1 MTTTKSTYHLQ
12 QHIKFKHILVFL
24 LIGVFQ
30 FANAQEADSIK
41 KEEDDT
47 PFFSFSWSQIELDET
62 LQPYYKALK
71 KAEFGAQR
79 FSIFDQLIEKHAYK
93 ANTDSVLHYGNLYV
107 QELGNWDKP
116 EKEKKYLY
124 AKAYYFM
131 SLGSSLNG
139 LVDKSIE
146 WNIKGLQEAEAINDS
161 EYMYL
166 HNVSLAKNYIAQNS
180 IDKAISLLKESISA
194 YGKQQPATTNKAL
207 MQLGNA
213 YSQKKEYDKAK
224 EYYNSS
230 LELSKQLKDLEMEL
244 DVRLELA
251 KLIEI
256 NNDYPTALQQ
266 YAQISNQAK
275 ANEYNAIYYKGAL
288 LVAKLYYKQEY
299 YDIANI
305 GLTTAYINA
314 IDHENLEFQKQI
326 LTIQAKS
333 YYKQESYKNA
343 YAIMTQ
349 LFSVLNQIKAK
360 QQREIIKELE
370 IQYETIKK
378 EQAISDLK
386 EDQIKQQAELDRQK
400 TIKAAFL
407 IGFLVIL
414 IPVIA
419 LLYTYYQKMQAQS
432 ELAKK
437 NEEINSQ
444 KVAALKQEQELKLIK
459 AAIEGQDEERK
470 RIAQELHDS
479 IGGNLAGIK
488 LQLASVKEKTQ
499 TLNTISG
506 QLDETYQLVRDIS
519 HTLIPKK
526 FRQDDFTQLIKEYTK
541 SITSTGKLNV
551 EFHPHPED
559 KINTLNEIVKM
570 ELFKIIQELMTNTL
584 KHAKASTTDIHLNY
598 FEDSITLLFE
608 DNGKGF
614 DTSKNGEGIGFKNI
628 KSRIEKLNGTLHVD
642 SAINRGTVVSIEI
655 PIKNTTNDNI

>member
-41 KEEDDT
+41 KEED
-47 PFFSFSWSQIELDET
+47 PSFFSFSWSKIQKDKT
-62 LQPYYKALK
+62 LQPLYDALK
-71 KAEFGAQR
+71 DADFGAQR
-79 FSIFDQLIEKHAYK
+79 FSIFDQLIDHHAKK

-116 EKEKKYLY
+116 EKEKKYLF

-180 IDKAISLLKESISA
+180 IDKAINLLKESISI
-194 YGKQQPATTNKAL
+194 YGKQQPTITYRAL
-207 MQLGNA
+207 LQLGNA
-213 YSQKKEYDKAK
+213 YSQKKEYDIAK
-224 EYYNSS
+224 NYYNSS
-230 LELSKQLKDLEMEL
+230 LELAKQFKDLEAEL
-244 DVRLELA
+244 EIKLHNA
-251 KLIEI
+251 KLLEVNKEYNKAI
-256 NNDYPTALQQ
+256 QM

-275 ANEYNAIYYKGAL
+275 AKNFNAIYYEGAL
-288 LVAKLYYKQEY
+288 LVAKLYYKLEEY
-299 YDIANI
+299 NIANV
-305 GLTTAYINA
+305 GLTMAYINA
-314 IDHENLEFQKQI
+314 VDHENLQFQRESLI
-326 LTIQAKS
+326 IQARS
-333 YYKQESYKNA
+333 FYKQEDYKNA
-343 YAIMTQ
+343 YATMTQ
-349 LFSVLNQIKAK
+349 LFGVLNEIKDK

-437 NEEINSQ
+437 KEEINSQ

>member
-1 MTTTKSTYHLQ
+1 MTLTKPTYSTFFYKL
-12 QHIKFKHILVFL
+12 KTALTLLLV
-24 LIGVFQ
+24 IVFQ
-30 FANAQEADSIK
+30 LVNAQEIDSTK
-41 KEEDDT
+41 TEKDEA

-62 LQPYYKALK
+62 LKPYYDALK
-71 KAEFGAQR
+71 TAEFGAQR

-139 LVDKSIE
+139 LIDKSIE
-146 WNIKGLQEAEAINDS
+146 WNIKGLQEAEAINDT
-161 EYMYL
+161 EFLYL
-166 HNVSLAKNYIAQNS
+166 HKVSLAKNYITQDKTDKAIDLLTES
-180 IDKAISLLKESISA
+180 IDK
-194 YGKQQPATTNKAL
+194 YGKQHSKITNKAL

-213 YSQKKEYDKAK
+213 YAKKQDYTKAE

-230 LELSKQLKDLEMEL
+230 LELAKQFKDLEVEL
-244 DVRLELA
+244 EVRLQLT
-251 KLIEI
+251 KFLEI
-256 NNDYPTALQQ
+256 KKDYPYALKY
-266 YAQISNQAK
+266 YAEISNEAK
-275 ANEYNAIYYKGAL
+275 ANDYNAIYYEGAL
-288 LVAKLYYKQEY
+288 LIAKVYYKQGY

-305 GLTTAYINA
+305 GLTTAYVNA

-326 LTIQAKS
+326 LTVQAKS
-333 YYKQESYKNA
+333 YYKQEDYKNA
-343 YAIMTQ
+343 YAVMTQ

-370 IQYETIKK
+370 IQYETLKK

-386 EDQIKQQAELDRQK
+386 EDQIKQEAELDRQK
-400 TIKAAFL
+400 TIKSAFL

-419 LLYTYYQKMQAQS
+419 LLYTYYQKIQAQS

-437 NEEINSQ
+437 NEEINNQ
-444 KVAALKQEQELKLIK
+444 KVTTLKQEQELKLIK
-459 AAIEGQDEERK
+459 ASIEGQDEERK

-488 LQLASVKEKTQ
+488 LQLASVKEKTE
-499 TLNTISG
+499 TLHTITG

-541 SITSTGKLNV
+541 SITNTGELNV
-551 EFHPHPED
+551 EFHPHPEE
-559 KINTLNEIVKM
+559 KINTINEMVKM

-584 KHAKASTTDIHLNY
+584 KHAKASNTDIHLNY

-614 DTSKNGEGIGFKNI
+614 DKENNGDGIGFLNI
-628 KSRIEKLNGTLHVD
+628 KSRIEKLNGTLHID
-642 SAINRGTVVSIEI
+642 SAVNRGTVISIEI
-655 PIKNTTNDNI
+655 PIKNTTNGNI